1 MMDQWVKVKQ
11 ENKNLSEYFLKNGYK
26 KIAIY
31 GMGHAG
37 RALAE
42 ELVDSN
48 IAVKYAMDRNIESAL
63 GTDDIMIAI
72 LDDHLEEVDA
82 VVVTAITQYE
92 NIKET
97 LEKKIKCPIY
107 SLEEVIYSM

>member
-1 MMDQWVKVKQ
+1 
-11 ENKNLSEYFLKNGYK
+11 
-26 KIAIY
+26 
-31 GMGHAG
+31 MGHAG

-72 LDDHLEEVDA
+72 LDDHW
-82 VVVTAITQYE
+82 
-92 NIKET
+92 
-97 LEKKIKCPIY
+97 KK
-107 SLEEVIYSM
+107 